1 MRLETSYYTLIH
13 RLTHWSSIWWQKTNF
28 IFFFPSVWNFLFTP
42 LTYSSNK
49 TLSIQVFLCDW
60 YLQRILLY
68 ILKSLFFFF
77 FALPIT
83 NIGVL
88 LATAL
93 TADKKW
99 SWFLCA
105 YQQAISLFSTY
116 TICLV
121 SIEKTPR
128 ISQRCKYSQD
138 RN

>member
-13 RLTHWSSIWWQKTNF
+13 RLTHWCSIWWQKTNF
-28 IFFFPSVWNFLFTP
+28 IFFFPSAWNFLFTP

-49 TLSIQVFLCDW
+49 MLSIQVFLCDW

-68 ILKSLFFFF
+68 FLKSLFFF

-88 LATAL
+88 LPTAL

-99 SWFLCA
+99 SWFWCA
-105 YQQAISLFSTY
+105 YQQAISLFSTD

-121 SIEKTPR
+121 NIEKTPR
-128 ISQRCKYSQD
+128 IPRRCKYSQD